1 MSQARFGIVITCID
15 GRVQEPVAAWL
26 KTRYQLDHINTITT
40 PGADKALADEAPEI
54 VAHLKSSAQLSVTR
68 HRANV
73 LAIVGHH
80 DCAANPGS
88 REEHVEQIKRAMH
101 VAWYWNLPVTLV
113 GLWVNENWQVEVVA
127 G

>member
-1 MSQARFGIVITCID
+1 MSNGRFGIVITCID
-15 GRVQEPVAAWL
+15 GRVHEPVAAGL
-26 KTRYQLDHINTITT
+26 KARYQLDHINAITI
-40 PGADKALADEAPEI
+40 PGADRALADEAPELI
-54 VAHLKSSAQLSVTR
+54 AHLKSSAQLSISH

-88 REEHVEQIKRAMH
+88 REEHVEQIKKAMQ
-101 VAWYWNLPVTLV
+101 VAWYSNLPVTLV
-113 GLWVNENWQVEVVA
+113 GLWVNEEWEVEVV